1 MFTYYKFTI
10 GSKKNGDEKNFVSLG
25 EKKIIEILR
34 TIYEQRNTGRIFE
47 KRATGW
53 PRKKLHV

>member
-47 KRATGW
+47 KRATG
-53 PRKKLHV
+53 